1 MRGRADLERTVR
13 FALGVAEH
21 LLGRPVRSVLDV
33 GCGEGR
39 WQPVLQRLRPGSRY
53 AGVDASEYVVRRF
66 GRRRNI
72 RLGSFGRLDEAGLEG
87 PFDLVVCADVLHY
100 VPTPE
105 LKRGLGTLVGLLDG
119 VAYLET
125 YSREDEI
132 AGDLAGFQRR
142 SAARYRRLFAEA
154 GLVGCGLHCWAAPEV
169 GELLTTL
176 ERAAPD
182 LDQE

>member
-13 FALGVAEH
+13 FAVAVTEH
-21 LLGRPVRSVLDV
+21 LLGRPLRSVLDV

-53 AGVDASEYVVRRF
+53 AGVDASAYVVRRF

-72 RLGSFGRLDEAGLEG
+72 RQGTFGRLDEAGLEG

-105 LKRGLGTLVGLLDG
+105 LKRGLRVVAELLDG

-125 YSREDEI
+125 YAREDAI

-142 SAARYRRLFAEA
+142 SARRYRALFAEA
-154 GLVGCGLHCWAAPEV
+154 GLVDCGLHCWAAA
-169 GELLTTL
+169 ELGATLTTL

-182 LDQE
+182 LDRK